1 MSLQNKNAMT
11 EKLKKISF
19 LEELYQT
26 SERKNLYLKEVIEKL
41 QEVPR
46 IIFLL

>member
-1 MSLQNKNAMT
+1 MSTQNKN
-11 EKLKKISF
+11 EKLKKINF

-41 QEVPR
+41 QEVH
-46 IIFLL
+46 ISMI